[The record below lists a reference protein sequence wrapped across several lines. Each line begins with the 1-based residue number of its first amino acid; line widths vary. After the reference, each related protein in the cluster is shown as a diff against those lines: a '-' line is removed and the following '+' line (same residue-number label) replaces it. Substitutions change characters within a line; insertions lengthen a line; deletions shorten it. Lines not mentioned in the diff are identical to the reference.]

1 MRRRGFTLIELLV
14 VIAIIAVL
22 IALLLPAVQAARE
35 AARRSQCTNNMK
47 QLGLSLHN
55 YHSGNNC
62 FPSGRPADDPINND
76 SNAQSTWVSA
86 LNYLEQQPMY
96 NAWNFLLTWNDPSVS
111 PVYANSCIPA
121 ANSTVGGT
129 KLSVFLCPTDVT
141 QLPYMNTL
149 ASTRNDI
156 PHVAQLGLSSYS
168 VCVGVLGPPSTGAD
182 AIALYGVSYS
192 TSDVKHLNEG
202 FADYGLPKK
211 MKSFPDGTSNTFAVG
226 ETAYD
231 NDGSWYG
238 TQIANCTGVNPMF
251 NAWSITLRHS
261 SNFRAT
267 KNPLNTLP
275 GYGYGGIVGGSI
287 CGTNAAFGSR
297 HSGGANFLMVDGS
310 VRFIKNSISIPVW
323 WALSTRNDGEVI
335 SSDSY

>member
-1 MRRRGFTLIELLV
+1 MLRRRKGFTLIELLV

-35 AARRSQCTNNMK
+35 AARRAQCINNMK
-47 QLGLSLHN
+47 QLGLALHN
-55 YHSGNNC
+55 YHSINNC

-76 SNAQSTWVSA
+76 SNAMSTWVSV
-86 LNYLEQQPMY
+86 LGQLEQQPLF
-96 NAWNFLLTWNDPSVS
+96 NAWNFSITWNDPSVS
-111 PVYANSCIPA
+111 GVYAPSCIPPV
-121 ANSTVGGT
+121 NTTVATT
-129 KLSVFLCPTDVT
+129 KLNVFLCPTDSPV
-141 QLPYMNTL
+141 LPVANTS

-156 PHVAQLGLSSYS
+156 PHVANLALSNYS
-168 VCVGVLGPPSTGAD
+168 VCVGVLGPPSTGGD
-182 AIALYGVSYS
+182 SIAAFGVAYS
-192 TSDVKHLNEG
+192 TADVKHLNEG

-211 MKSFPDGTSNTFAVG
+211 MKSFADGTSNTFAVG

-238 TQIANCTGVNPMF
+238 TQIGTCGGVNPMF

-275 GYGYGGIVGGSI
+275 GIGYSGGGL

-297 HSGGANFLMVDGS
+297 HPGGGNFLFADGS
-310 VRFIKNSISIPVW
+310 VRFIKNSISMPVY
-323 WALSTRNDGEVI
+323 WALSTRSDGETI
-335 SSDSY
+335 SADSY